1 VRTWRLTRRPWVS
14 NPLSGEGAA
23 RTGNRW
29 NSKGIR
35 VAYTATSRALA
46 VLEMLVHVTRETIPA
61 DMVLLPVEVPDELIA
76 ELRDPPAGWDRYPY
90 REKSKAAG
98 DRWARAKSSAA
109 LLVPSAVL
117 RPEKNLL
124 INPLH
129 PDFPKI
135 QVLSPEE
142 KALDPRVFH
151 L

>member
-1 VRTWRLTRRPWVS
+1 MRTWRLTRRPWVS

-29 NSKGIR
+29 NSKGVR
-35 VAYTATSRALA
+35 VAYTSSGRALA

-61 DMVLLPVEVPDELIA
+61 DLVLLPVEVPDELVS
-76 ELRDPPAGWDRYPY
+76 ELLDLPAGWNQYPY

-98 DRWARAKSSAA
+98 DHWVRAKSSAA

-117 RPEKNLL
+117 RLEKNLL

-129 PDFPKI
+129 PDFPSI
-135 QVLSPEE
+135 QVLPEEE

-151 L
+151 F